1 MDYEAVRQGLEQA
14 IPFNRH
20 VGLDVA
26 EVGDGRGVVRL
37 PDDERLHNHVGS
49 QHAGALFSAGEA
61 ASGAAFVGAFAER
74 MGEITPLAR
83 TAEISYLKLA
93 RGPITATGTLGEGKP
108 ELLGRLDSDGKVEFP
123 VEVEMTDADGQHG
136 RVDDRALARAQE
148 RLNATHP
155 RAHLGC
161 HRGAHGRGWALFSPL
176 FERQTAHVDRGSP
189 NSPSASTESS
199 PTGSWSS
206 SA

>member
-14 IPFNRH
+14 IPYNRYL
-20 VGLDVA
+20 GLDVA
-26 EVGDGRGVVRL
+26 EVADGRGVIRL

-93 RGPITATGTLGEGKP
+93 RGPITATGTLGEAK
-108 ELLGRLDSDGKVEFP
+108 EALLERLDADGKVEFP
-123 VEVEMTDADGQHG
+123 VQVELTDTDGNKVASMTVNWHV
-136 RVDDRALARAQE
+136 RK
-148 RLNATHP
+148 NA
-155 RAHLGC
+155 
-161 HRGAHGRGWALFSPL
+161 
-176 FERQTAHVDRGSP
+176 
-189 NSPSASTESS
+189 
-199 PTGSWSS
+199 
-206 SA
+206 

>member
-14 IPFNRH
+14 IPYNRYI
-20 VGLDVA
+20 GLDVA

-61 ASGAAFVGAFAER
+61 ASGGAFVGAFAER

-93 RGPITATGTLGEGKP
+93 RGTITATGTLGEAKDS
-108 ELLGRLDSDGKVEFP
+108 LLERLDADGKVEFP
-123 VEVEMTDADGQHG
+123 VQVEMTDGDGNTVASMTVNWHV
-136 RVDDRALARAQE
+136 RK
-148 RLNATHP
+148 NA
-155 RAHLGC
+155 
-161 HRGAHGRGWALFSPL
+161 
-176 FERQTAHVDRGSP
+176 
-189 NSPSASTESS
+189 
-199 PTGSWSS
+199 
-206 SA
+206 